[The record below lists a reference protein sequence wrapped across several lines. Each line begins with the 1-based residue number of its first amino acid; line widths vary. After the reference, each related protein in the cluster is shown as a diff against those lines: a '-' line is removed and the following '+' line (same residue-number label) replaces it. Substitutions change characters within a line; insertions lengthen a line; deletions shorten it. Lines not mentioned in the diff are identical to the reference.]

1 MPTHIIGLVG
11 RQGSGKGTVAK
22 ILQEKYGAVLF
33 RFSAVLGDILDRVA
47 VERSRENLIK
57 ISEALRNSFGEDV
70 LAYAIEKDAASTD
83 ADIVV
88 IDGIRRLEDI
98 VALEPLE
105 QFTLVSVHAPAE
117 LRFQR
122 VQGRS
127 EKPGESG
134 VSFEDFLKVEE
145 TAPTEVTI
153 PMVEDR
159 AMITINNDGSLEQ
172 LQDQISTLMND
183 L

>member
-1 MPTHIIGLVG
+1 MPKHIIGLVG

-47 VERSRENLIK
+47 VERTRENLIK
-57 ISEALRNSFGEDV
+57 ISIALRQQFGEDV
-70 LAYAIEKDAASTD
+70 LAYAIEKDAATSD

-105 QFTLVSVHAPAE
+105 QFTLVSIEAPAE
-117 LRFQR
+117 TRHHRISQ
-122 VQGRS
+122 RS
-127 EKPGESG
+127 EKPGESS
-134 VSFEDFLKVEE
+134 VSFEDFLKVEN
-145 TAPTEVTI
+145 TAPTEITI
-153 PMVEDR
+153 PFVEER
-159 AMITINNDGSLEQ
+159 ASITINNTGSLEN
-172 LQDQISTLMND
+172 LEDQISTLMTS